1 MFHSLVVAIRN
12 FLSLDVL
19 KGIHMKYLMDEISLN
34 NFNEIFFDF
43 ICKFFLIFETFLGC
57 LTTNTSGD
65 HSILHF
71 PVN

>member
-34 NFNEIFFDF
+34 NLMRY
-43 ICKFFLIFETFLGC
+43 FLILSVSFF
-57 LTTNTSGD
+57 
-65 HSILHF
+65 
-71 PVN
+71 